1 MQRNRREMTESRF
14 RGTRKYP
21 LASLALKAP
30 AKGREPLNLEREHPG
45 IEEQRVFQSI
55 VREIAANTVN
65 ATIDL
70 QSS

>member
-45 IEEQRVFQSI
+45 IEEQKVFQ
-55 VREIAANTVN
+55 
-65 ATIDL
+65 
-70 QSS
+70 